1 MGIPYLRV
9 KPTYLLAAFGTFTWF
24 FIFYQKKKKKAI
36 IHLPNICLYLNQRPH
51 WEPKEDWD
59 TMSAQAQDN
68 KDMEMTSIGSEEVL
82 DKTFEALFQRRL
94 KQRLWESCKESY
106 LSACF

>member
-1 MGIPYLRV
+1 
-9 KPTYLLAAFGTFTWF
+9 
-24 FIFYQKKKKKAI
+24 
-36 IHLPNICLYLNQRPH
+36 
-51 WEPKEDWD
+51 
-59 TMSAQAQDN
+59 MSAQAQDN